1 MPKQYAPPFTVNATI
16 LSRVA
21 QISELLGRWSARTG
35 IKPSPTL
42 RRVSRIR
49 SVQASL
55 AIESNRLTLEQV
67 TAVLEGRSVLA
78 PPHDVQEVR
87 NAFVAYE
94 HLSGWRADSAD
105 DLLAAHGLLMAG
117 LVDDPGRW
125 RTGGVGIYRGDRLVH
140 MAPPASR
147 VPKLMADRLAWVAR
161 SDAHPLVTSCVFH
174 CEFEFI
180 HPFADGNGR
189 LGRLWQTLILSRW
202 QPALAWLPVETVI
215 RDRQNDYYGALAAA
229 DAASDASGF
238 VAFMLGA
245 LAISLDEAIATAL
258 PTDQVTDQ
266 VSDPVPAAV
275 VRLLAVLPP
284 GESLSTPGLMRRL
297 GLRHRPSFRTQ
308 YLSPALAGGWVEMS
322 QPDAPRSPTQTYR
335 RPGADRTAF
344 WFF

>member
-1 MPKQYAPPFTVNATI
+1 MPKQYAPLFAINATI
-16 LSRVA
+16 LAQVA

-55 AIESNRLTLEQV
+55 AIENNSLTVEQV

-117 LVDDPGRW
+117 LVDAAGGW
-125 RTGGVGIYRGDRLVH
+125 RKGGVGIYRGDRLVPH
-140 MAPPASR
+140 GASGI
-147 VPKLMADRLAWVAR
+147 ADPQTDGRPVGMGCVQR
-161 SDAHPLVTSCVFH
+161 RAHPLVTSCVFH
-174 CEFEFI
+174 YAFEFI

-215 RDRQNDYYGALAAA
+215 RDRQNDYYAALAAA
-229 DAASDASGF
+229 DAASDASRC
-238 VAFMLGA
+238 VEFMLG
-245 LAISLDEAIATAL
+245 L
-258 PTDQVTDQ
+258 PWR
-266 VSDPVPAAV
+266 S
-275 VRLLAVLPP
+275 R
-284 GESLSTPGLMRRL
+284 ST
-297 GLRHRPSFRTQ
+297 RPSQ
-308 YLSPALAGGWVEMS
+308 
-322 QPDAPRSPTQTYR
+322 QCYR
-335 RPGADRTAF
+335 PIK
-344 WFF
+344 